1 MTMLIEVEGRPLY
14 LQIKS
19 AISDGLAD
27 GTWKPGDQLPTE
39 TELSRKFGVS
49 EGTVRQAVIALV
61 KEGKLSR
68 RSGKGTFATRPSFEK
83 SFARFFRFRGTQAD
97 SEHHFGTH
105 VIKLVSNAVAD
116 PGIRQKL
123 GLKPDA
129 PVMAVHRTIEDGGV
143 VVCHYISYLP
153 QARFGSLTREQL
165 EGAALYEVL
174 EERCGVHIVRA
185 VETLQARAAKADDA
199 SILGIRR
206 GEPVIAIERL
216 AYTHKDRI
224 VEVRRAVGRSDIF
237 SYQIELS

>member
-1 MTMLIEVEGRPLY
+1 MQVEVQEGRPLY
-14 LQIKS
+14 LQVKS
-19 AISDGLAD
+19 AIADALAD

-39 TELSRKFGVS
+39 AELSRRFGVS

-68 RSGKGTFATRPSFEK
+68 RSGKGTFATRPHFDK
-83 SFARFFRFRGTQAD
+83 SFARFFRFRGTQEEV
-97 SEHHFGTH
+97 EHHFGTH
-105 VIKLVSNAVAD
+105 VIRFSSDATAD
-116 PGIRQKL
+116 GGIRQKL
-123 GLKPDA
+123 GLKSDA
-129 PVMAVHRTIEDGGV
+129 PVMAIHRTIEDDGV

-153 QARFGSLTREQL
+153 QARFGNLTRDQL

-174 EERCGVHIVRA
+174 QEKCDVHIVRA
-185 VETLQARAAKADDA
+185 VETLQARAARADDA
-199 SILGIRR
+199 TILGVKK